1 MRTQEEAMFRF
12 SLIALFAV
20 LALASAA
27 FGADRIVQYEHFTAA
42 W

>member
-1 MRTQEEAMFRF
+1 MK
-12 SLIALFAV
+12 SLLISCIAI

-27 FGADRIVQYEHFTAA
+27 SALDRIVHYEHFTAD

>member
-1 MRTQEEAMFRF
+1 MKRLLLVA
-12 SLIALFAV
+12 IAI

-27 FGADRIVQYEHFTAA
+27 VAAERIVHYEHFTAV

>member
-1 MRTQEEAMFRF
+1 MKRML
-12 SLIALFAV
+12 LITIAV

-27 FGADRIVQYEHFTAA
+27 VAADRIVHYEHFTAN